1 MIMNRMKGER
11 VTEEKDG
18 NTIHTDTVFK
28 KRAG

>member
-1 MIMNRMKGER
+1 MNRRKGKR

-18 NTIHTDTVFK
+18 NIIHTDTVFK